1 MAASNKEN
9 DDSELFQ
16 KVFSEGPLE
25 ELVTRCDV
33 ITAASLVGS
42 SKLFFDSANDSA
54 TLSFSLPFGLPCVL
68 HSHPTKVARDCKL
81 TLLDRFSS
89 DAVMPDGTGK

>member
-33 ITAASLVGS
+33 ITV
-42 SKLFFDSANDSA
+42 
-54 TLSFSLPFGLPCVL
+54 
-68 HSHPTKVARDCKL
+68 
-81 TLLDRFSS
+81 
-89 DAVMPDGTGK
+89 